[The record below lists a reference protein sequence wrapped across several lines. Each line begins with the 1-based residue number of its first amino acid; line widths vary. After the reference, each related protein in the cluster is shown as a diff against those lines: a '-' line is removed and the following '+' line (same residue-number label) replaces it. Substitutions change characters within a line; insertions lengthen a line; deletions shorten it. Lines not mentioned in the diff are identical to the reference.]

1 MLSHWWIV
9 GALVVILVFV
19 IGVLVVSANP
29 SILRYITCSTV
40 PTPPPT
46 PATPSKRSEDQK
58 ENEEVRERSLV
69 AIEEKREEIMQRR
82 EVEKAIVEVQPPEI
96 ERLKKLLNDL
106 RSGLAAEPPTGWDSL
121 LAIADIYRKGAYPRF
136 LPDEDSA
143 LECYKTA
150 AMCPDGD
157 VAGMAQARY
166 IETRTEAITSEDRA
180 GKALPR
186 DYAREACRV
195 AEAAIMIIPY
205 SSFGRPR
212 AVKPKVRATPAQSQR
227 QQPPPREDIMA
238 FGEELGGGLMDFLEA
253 QFATPN
259 THEPIDINQL
269 DPAQATAPAY
279 ASDSQNVHD
288 HSVVRTMKKNID
300 RLYED
305 TKGSLPTDT
314 SRAKEQVRNAILEQ
328 AGLSETEKYNALEV
342 LDNLTSST
350 HSAYGRSEADVLKMV
365 WSKIGATSDP
375 GQRDNLKEMLGR
387 QLASGIEN
395 GLVVCST
402 GKIGRLMGTFDGVVS
417 PEESGMEASR
427 PMWAVK
433 EELANLAA
441 KVREEH
447 EARGSTDDAAMRRDY
462 EDRATQEYVGK
473 LGMSKRVIEPIVQM
487 YSEGF

>member
-29 SILRYITCSTV
+29 SMLRFINPPAQLQPPSPVV
-40 PTPPPT
+40 PP
-46 PATPSKRSEDQK
+46 
-58 ENEEVRERSLV
+58 ENKEEVRERSLV
-69 AIEEKREEIMQRR
+69 AIEEKKEEILQRR

-106 RSGLAAEPPTGWDSL
+106 RVGLAGEPPTGWDSL

-186 DYAREACRV
+186 EYAREACRV
-195 AEAAIMIIPY
+195 AEAAIMIMPY
-205 SSFGRPR
+205 SAFGRPR
-212 AVKPKVRATPAQSQR
+212 AVKPKVTARAPQPEPTAFNNEPAY
-227 QQPPPREDIMA
+227 
-238 FGEELGGGLMDFLEA
+238 EENLMDFLEA
-253 QFATPN
+253 RFATPN

-269 DPAQATAPAY
+269 DMAPAAAPAY

-305 TKGSLPTDT
+305 TKEARPIDT

-328 AGLSETEKYNALEV
+328 GGLSETEKYNALEV

-365 WSKIGATSDP
+365 WNKIGATDDP
-375 GQRDNLKEMLGR
+375 GQRNNLKEMLGR

-402 GKIGRLMGTFDGVVS
+402 GKIGRLMGTFDGVVA
-417 PEESGMEASR
+417 PEESGLEASR

-433 EELANLAA
+433 EELATLAA

-447 EARGSTDDAAMRRDY
+447 EARGAADEAAMRRDY